1 MKNGCCTE
9 NVQQPFFVDHS
20 VIPTHQIGQ
29 GEGLIR
35 AVGVCGA
42 VGGGGCLFHS
52 PHDLADGGAV
62 LGQVGLAAARVG
74 EQDLAQ
80 MANHQRQRQQLG
92 GFGVVVVT
100 GISGGLVDLLGR
112 KAPAQQAAGLLYAQV
127 AVQYAGAVA
136 GKGKSEPWVALAT
149 ACAEERTTQTSR
161 APLSWDSVF
170 R

>member
-1 MKNGCCTE
+1 M
-9 NVQQPFFVDHS
+9 QQPFFVDHS

-42 VGGGGCLFHS
+42 VGGGGGLFHS

-80 MANHQRQRQQLG
+80 MAHHQRQRQQLG

-100 GISGGLVDLLGR
+100 GISGGLVDLLSR
-112 KAPAQQAAGLLYAQV
+112 KAPGMSANPTITGNLLIHTFHCRL
-127 AVQYAGAVA
+127 
-136 GKGKSEPWVALAT
+136 KSH
-149 ACAEERTTQTSR
+149 
-161 APLSWDSVF
+161 SWKRFWDYDTFVV
-170 R
+170 

>member
-42 VGGGGCLFHS
+42 VGGGGGLFHS

-80 MANHQRQRQQLG
+80 MAHHQRQRQQLR

-112 KAPAQQAAGLLYAQV
+112 KAPA
-127 AVQYAGAVA
+127 
-136 GKGKSEPWVALAT
+136 
-149 ACAEERTTQTSR
+149 
-161 APLSWDSVF
+161 
-170 R
+170 